1 MSDVKAIRYLLA
13 NNAPLVAVVPVA
25 KIKAGPIQQ
34 GTTLP
39 AISVSHVSTM
49 RRYAIAS
56 APAEFCTSRV
66 QITVMAKS
74 YPEQKSILTLIRAA
88 LPRTR
93 GSVNGVIVDS
103 LLKDIDGPDFRE
115 DEVEIYM
122 QSLDYI
128 ITYSE

>member
-1 MSDVKAIRYLLA
+1 MSDVKAIKHLLHSDA
-13 NNAPLVAVVPVA
+13 ALVAVVPVA
-25 KIKAGPIQQ
+25 KIKSGPIAQ

-39 AISVSHVSTM
+39 AISVSHVSTI
-49 RRYAIAS
+49 RRHAIAS
-56 APAEFCTSRV
+56 TSSEFCTSRV

-74 YPEQKSILTLIRAA
+74 YPEQKSILALIRAA

-115 DEVEIYM
+115 DDAEIYM
-122 QSLDYI
+122 QSVDYI

>member
-1 MSDVKAIRYLLA
+1 MSDVKAIKHLLHSDA
-13 NNAPLVAVVPVA
+13 ALVAVVPAA
-25 KIKAGPIQQ
+25 KIKSGLITQ

-39 AISVSHVSTM
+39 AISVSHVSTI
-49 RRYAIAS
+49 RRHAVAS
-56 APAEFCTSRV
+56 TSSEFCTSRV

-74 YPEQKSILTLIRAA
+74 YPEQKSILALIRAA

-115 DEVEIYM
+115 DDAEIYM

>member
-1 MSDVKAIRYLLA
+1 MSDVKAIKHLLHSDA
-13 NNAPLVAVVPVA
+13 ALVAVVPVA
-25 KIKAGPIQQ
+25 KIKSGPIAQ

-39 AISVSHVSTM
+39 AISVSHVSTI
-49 RRYAIAS
+49 RRHAVTS
-56 APAEFCTSRV
+56 TSSEFCTSRV

-74 YPEQKSILTLIRAA
+74 YPEQKSILALIRAA

-115 DEVEIYM
+115 DDAEIYM
-122 QSLDYI
+122 QSVDYI